1 MENAKEF
8 ISRDAIDELKHS
20 IRIHLLL
27 MQGPTQQLCAML
39 LKLLDIMEDSDSE
52 RRNREANELAFNII
66 EGVALYVQRFIDD
79 KAEKAKAAGATY
91 SYKSS
96 GDKILVMIGM
106 SRQVTDKRTA
116 KLQVLKSIADALKDL
131 SNTTDSKYPDIYDC
145 NGVKL

>member
-1 MENAKEF
+1 
-8 ISRDAIDELKHS
+8 
-20 IRIHLLL
+20 
-27 MQGPTQQLCAML
+27 
-39 LKLLDIMEDSDSE
+39 MEDSESE
-52 RRNREANELAFNII
+52 RRNREAYELAFNII
-66 EGVALYVQRFIDD
+66 EGAALYVQRFIDD
-79 KAEKAKAAGATY
+79 KAEKAKAAGTPY